1 MARTLT
7 VGKRLK
13 RRLRVAGLFAG
24 VGGFELGLQRA
35 GHRTVLLCESS
46 DPAREVLKKH
56 FKKTKLRNDV
66 RKLKYLPRE
75 VDLVTAGFPC
85 QDLSQAGT
93 TSGLNGQ
100 QSKVIWEAFRLIR
113 HRKPNFVLFENVP
126 FMLRLNRGKEI
137 GRIITRLERL
147 GYKWAYRVV
156 DAQCFGVPQR
166 RPRVFI
172 LASRDEDPRNVLLAD
187 SVRRPR
193 PPKRGNV
200 YGFYWTEGN
209 TGIGL
214 AVNLIPALKNGSAFG
229 IPSSPAISLEDGR
242 VVTPHICDAER
253 LQGFPAHWTAA
264 AVNGVGA
271 KYRWR
276 LVGNAVN
283 VRVSTWIGRRL
294 RCPRN
299 YKSNKDQ
306 QLVDGNWPIAAYN
319 IGEGRFQARVTEFP
333 VSRKTLALPKFLRF
347 PPKLLSVRAS
357 EGILVRL
364 LNSSLSAKSVL
375 VERLWFHLAALD

>member
-1 MARTLT
+1 
-7 VGKRLK
+7 
-13 RRLRVAGLFAG
+13 
-24 VGGFELGLQRA
+24 
-35 GHRTVLLCESS
+35 
-46 DPAREVLKKH
+46 VLKKH
-56 FKKTKLRNDV
+56 FKDTPLRNDV
-66 RKLKYLPRE
+66 RKLRYLPLN

-85 QDLSQAGT
+85 QDLSQAGNT
-93 TSGLNGQ
+93 AGLAGQ
-100 QSKVIWEAFRLIR
+100 QSKVIWAAFRLIGQ
-113 HRKPNFVLFENVP
+113 RKPEFVLFENVP

-172 LASRDEDPRNVLLAD
+172 LGSRVEDPRNVLLAD
-187 SVRRPR
+187 NVKRSRRPR
-193 PPKRGNV
+193 RGNV

-253 LQGFPAHWTAA
+253 LQGFPPHWTAA
-264 AVNGVGA
+264 AVNGTRD

-294 RCPRN
+294 RCPGK
-299 YKSNKDQ
+299 YKQRKKDKK
-306 QLVDGNWPIAAYN
+306 LLDGKWPLAAYN
-319 IGEGRFQARVTEFP
+319 TGQGRFEAQATEFP
-333 VSRKTLALPKFLRF
+333 VSRKRLPLTKFLQF
-347 PPKLLSVRAS
+347 PPRLLSARAS
-357 EGILVRL
+357 EGILARL
-364 LNSSLSAKSVL
+364 LDSSLSAKTIL
-375 VERLWFHLAALD
+375 VDRLWLHLAALD